1 MAREARIGWM
11 RGGSG
16 HPEPLPVPVLAMA
29 SHDTW
34 RSIRVEEAH
43 FPSAGERPEGS
54 LAGHVLAVNAGSGV
68 RVEPR
73 WPGESLPGNEV
84 LLPGHFNLFPAA
96 MTYSVRWLD
105 PAIAVLVEMAPEMVA
120 AMTGSGDPGERP
132 RLRPLAHRSDAFV
145 THLALALRDLARDG
159 HPGGTIYGE
168 ALGAVLAEHVV
179 RSYSALVPRPH
190 QLRGGLPALVLRRIA
205 EYIDANLQRDITLHE
220 LARQAQMS
228 VYHFARAFKHR
239 TGLPPH
245 QYVLRRRIERARS
258 LLSDPVLSVGDV
270 AVRCGFAHHSHFS
283 DTFHRVMG
291 VTPTAYRRA
300 M

>member
-1 MAREARIGWM
+1 VDAVLRATGGVGVDVVFVAAAAPGVLDQAVNLCRRMGRLVLIASFFTGGGVEARVIQAREQ
-11 RGGSG
+11 
-16 HPEPLPVPVLAMA
+16 VVLGTSMYTAVDYRLA
-29 SHDTW
+29 
-34 RSIRVEEAH
+34 IRLWEQGRLGQ
-43 FPSAGERPEGS
+43 FPSLISERIR
-54 LAGHVLAVNAGSGV
+54 L
-68 RVEPR
+68 
-73 WPGESLPGNEV
+73 
-84 LLPGHFNLFPAA
+84 
-96 MTYSVRWLD
+96 TQ
-105 PAIAVLVEMAPEMVA
+105 APEMVA